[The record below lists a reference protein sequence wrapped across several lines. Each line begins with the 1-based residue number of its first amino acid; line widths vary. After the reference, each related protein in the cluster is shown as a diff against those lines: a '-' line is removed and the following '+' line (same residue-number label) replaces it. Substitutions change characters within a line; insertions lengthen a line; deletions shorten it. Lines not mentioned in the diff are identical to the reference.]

1 MSTTFPRTRGSQRGY
16 DIDEV
21 EDFLEDAHRAFT
33 GEASST
39 VITSEL
45 VRRVAFT
52 MRRGGY
58 QPDAVDAALERL
70 EDVFA
75 ERERE
80 QALAERSEEWYADA
94 RASAQV
100 ILDRLVR
107 PRGQRFRRVGAL
119 TGGYSVREVD
129 ALSDRITSYFQE
141 GTPIE
146 LEQLR
151 TVAFS
156 AQRGGYLE
164 SQVDLLIDRVTQV
177 MLAVR

>member
-21 EDFLEDAHRAFT
+21 EDFLEDAHRAYV
-33 GEASST
+33 GEPTST
-39 VITSEL
+39 VI
-45 VRRVAFT
+45 
-52 MRRGGY
+52 
-58 QPDAVDAALERL
+58 DAALERL

-75 ERERE
+75 QRERE
-80 QALAERSEEWYADA
+80 QALSERSEEWYADA

-107 PRGQRFRRVGAL
+107 PRGQRFRRVGIF

-129 ALSDRITSYFQE
+129 ALGDRITRYFQE

-164 SQVDLLIDRVTQV
+164 SQVDLLIDRVTEV